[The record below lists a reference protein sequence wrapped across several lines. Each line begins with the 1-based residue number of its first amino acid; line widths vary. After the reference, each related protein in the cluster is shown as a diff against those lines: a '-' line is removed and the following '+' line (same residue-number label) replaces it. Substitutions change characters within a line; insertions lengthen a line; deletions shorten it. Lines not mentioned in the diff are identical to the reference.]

1 MPITAVLFDVDG
13 VLLDSTAAHRRVWDA
28 WSAMRGLDA
37 EEVWELTFG
46 RRPEDTV
53 REVAPQLDPDVE
65 RVALDR
71 LLAREEGS
79 FPPVAGAAELLAG
92 LPDGAWAI
100 VTSGDMVSVRRRF
113 GAAGLPLPRV
123 QVYGAD
129 VERAKPAPDCF
140 ALAAS
145 RLGVPP
151 SACLVVED
159 APAGVRAGRDAGCTV
174 VGLTTTHAAGALGE
188 ADRCVASLR
197 EVGELVGAYGLL
209 RTGGTG
215 VSGRSGAGV

>member
-13 VLLDSTAAHRRVWDA
+13 VLLDSTAAHHRVWDA
-28 WSAMRGLDA
+28 WSAMRGLDT
-37 EEVWELTFG
+37 EKVWELTFG

-53 REVAPQLDPDVE
+53 REVAPQLDPVVE
-65 RVALDR
+65 RAELDR

-79 FPPVAGAAELLAG
+79 FPPVEGAAELLAG
-92 LPDGAWAI
+92 LSDEAWAI
-100 VTSGDMVSVRRRF
+100 VTSGDVASVRRRF

-129 VERAKPAPDCF
+129 VARAKPAADCF
-140 ALAAS
+140 LLAAS

-151 SACLVVED
+151 GACLVVED
-159 APAGVRAGRDAGCTV
+159 APAGVRAGRRAGCTV

-188 ADRCVASLR
+188 ADRCVPTLR
-197 EVGELVGAYGLL
+197 EVGELLAGYGLL
-209 RTGGTG
+209 RAG
-215 VSGRSGAGV
+215 GAGGA